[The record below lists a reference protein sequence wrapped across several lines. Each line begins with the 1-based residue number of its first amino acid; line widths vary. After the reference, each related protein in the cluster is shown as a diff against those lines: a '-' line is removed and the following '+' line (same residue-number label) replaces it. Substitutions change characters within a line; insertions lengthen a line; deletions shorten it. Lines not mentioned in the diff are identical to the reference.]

1 MRPEKVEKRDAVEAY
16 TAIGIPE
23 EWVAPLQ
30 KLGVTTVAAL
40 APMNPN
46 KLFQELCGF
55 NKRTSS
61 ALPILPTTMSKRG
74 WPQPENK
81 NNRYGH

>member
-30 KLGVTTVAAL
+30 KLGVTTVAARL
-40 APMNPN
+40 
-46 KLFQELCGF
+46 
-55 NKRTSS
+55 R
-61 ALPILPTTMSKRG
+61 
-74 WPQPENK
+74 
-81 NNRYGH
+81 